1 MLKYYDREI
10 FFYLNREFTF
20 FPSVGLS
27 MKRVIQKKNVNST
40 KLLSTVTPFSP
51 LLLSLEQWEG

>member
-1 MLKYYDREI
+1 MVKYYDREI
-10 FFYLNREFTF
+10 FFFLNLNREFIF

-27 MKRVIQKKNVNST
+27 MKLVIQKKNVNST

-51 LLLSLEQWEG
+51 LLLS